1 MAAQISGA
9 FTEGFFFSSSIS
21 GGMGITASFG
31 KVEASFLFGDG
42 SGVAQTIPR
51 HGLITSSGQL
61 ADDIS
66 GSFNKG
72 FEFSGAIR
80 ADVAVWAAG
89 ATLFN
94 IDMDLGAQ
102 RYCKFNISCWW
113 TKM

>member
-21 GGMGITASFG
+21 GGMGVTASFG

-51 HGLITSSGQL
+51 QGLITSSGQL

-72 FEFSGAIR
+72 FEFSGAIK
-80 ADVAVWAAG
+80 
-89 ATLFN
+89 
-94 IDMDLGAQ
+94 I
-102 RYCKFNISCWW
+102 
-113 TKM
+113 